1 LGGRHT
7 SIPDPGASSIAETI
21 GIAPA
26 GRDELGDVVALFREY
41 QASLGID
48 LEFQGFEAEI
58 TGLPG
63 AYAPPAGRL
72 LLARCG
78 DRLGG
83 CVALRAFAAG
93 ECEMKRLYVRPDFR
107 ARGVGRMLAQR
118 IIEEARSI
126 GYRRMRLDTL
136 PTMARA
142 MALYESLGFRDV
154 PPYRHNPVAGS
165 RFLALDLASDASGS
179 SAPAGPSGPA

>member
-1 LGGRHT
+1 VPPA
-7 SIPDPGASSIAETI
+7 IV
-21 GIAPA
+21 IAPA
-26 GRDELGDVVALFREY
+26 GRDDLGDVVALFREY

-48 LEFQGFEAEI
+48 LEFQGFGAEI
-58 TGLPG
+58 AGLPG

-72 LLARCG
+72 LLARSG
-78 DRLGG
+78 DRSGG
-83 CVALRAFAAG
+83 CVALRAFADG

-107 ARGVGRMLAQR
+107 ARGLGRMLAER
-118 IIEEARSI
+118 VVEEARAVA
-126 GYRRMRLDTL
+126 YRRMRLDTL

-165 RFLALDLASDASGS
+165 RFLALDLTRDASVT
-179 SAPAGPSGPA
+179 PGPDSPRGPA